1 MALFNVTLGGIT
13 LRPTE
18 VPERLPFGGEQMLA
32 KQTLIGGARVIDA
45 MGQSEAAIGWSGFCF
60 GTDALSRAKAFDA
73 MRIAGAQVTLSWAG
87 LSYLVVVKS
96 FHADFA
102 KIQFIPYQI
111 ECEVI
116 ANNAAPAT
124 AGAAAN
130 LDNQVNND
138 IAVANLLQAK
148 IADGNLSSAWLTFAT
163 VAAGIASYV
172 NAPASSL
179 VPMIAAAGV
188 VASAATGV
196 MTATQTTIAAAASI
210 GFAGVVAGS
219 QQNPAALTG
228 QVAAMQNYA
237 AASQMANTM
246 IRIATNLQSARTGG
260 AQQQVIGGDLY
271 AISTVA
277 YGTPNEWPTIAAANG
292 LTDPVLTG
300 KNTTLTV
307 PKSPTGADG
316 VLTL

>member
-1 MALFNVTLGGIT
+1 MASFNVTLGGIT
-13 LRPTE
+13 LRPSE
-18 VPERLPFGGEQMLA
+18 VPEHMPFGGDQMLA

-45 MGQSEAAIGWSGFCF
+45 MGQSEAAIIWSGYCF
-60 GTDALSRAKAFDA
+60 GTDALTRAKAFDA

-87 LSYLVVVKS
+87 LSYLVVLKS
-96 FHADFA
+96 FRADFT

-111 ECEVI
+111 ECEVV

-138 IAVANLLQAK
+138 IAVAKLLQAK
-148 IADGNLSSAWLTFAT
+148 IADGNLSNAWLTFIT
-163 VAAGIASYV
+163 VAAGLASYV
-172 NAPASSL
+172 NAPSATL

-196 MTATQTTIAAAASI
+196 MTATQTTIAAAASV
-210 GFAGVVAGS
+210 GFAGIVAGS
-219 QQNPAALTG
+219 QTNPAALTG
-228 QVAAMQNYA
+228 QVTAMQNYA

-271 AISTVA
+271 AISTAA

-300 KNTTLTV
+300 KNTTITV
-307 PKSPTGADG
+307 PKTPTGADG